1 MMSNKLEQMM
11 MAMVGATNTTGEPS
25 GFMAQGLC
33 IPLAATPKL
42 LEIVEALGEDAVADW
57 LNDNEVPAPKSGG
70 LWVIECVLENEEADA
85 YDIDIPSWK
94 WRQPSSWEIESLKMR
109 TKERSE
115 GIELNPERVDEFSR
129 WVYIGAL
136 V

>member
-1 MMSNKLEQMM
+1 MSNKLEQMM
-11 MAMVGATNTTGEPS
+11 MAMVGAMGTAGEHA
-25 GFMAQGLC
+25 GFMTQGMC

-57 LNDNEVPAPKSGG
+57 LNDNEVPAPKAGG

-115 GIELNPERVDEFSR
+115 GIKSNPERVDDFSR

>member
-1 MMSNKLEQMM
+1 MSNKLEQMM
-11 MAMVGATNTTGEPS
+11 MAMVGAMNLAGEPS
-25 GFMAQGLC
+25 GFMTQGLC

-109 TKERSE
+109 TKERSK
-115 GIELNPERVDEFSR
+115 GIKLNPERVDEFSR

>member
-1 MMSNKLEQMM
+1 
-11 MAMVGATNTTGEPS
+11 
-25 GFMAQGLC
+25 
-33 IPLAATPKL
+33 
-42 LEIVEALGEDAVADW
+42 
-57 LNDNEVPAPKSGG
+57 VPAPKAGG

-115 GIELNPERVDEFSR
+115 GIESNPERVDEFSR
-129 WVYIGAL
+129 WVYVGAL

>member
-1 MMSNKLEQMM
+1 MSNKLEQMM
-11 MAMVGATNTTGEPS
+11 MAMVGATNTAGEPR
-25 GFMAQGLC
+25 GFMAQGMC

-42 LEIVEALGEDAVADW
+42 LEIVEALGEDAIADW
-57 LNDNEVPAPKSGG
+57 LDSNEVPAPKAGG

-85 YDIDIPSWK
+85 YNTDISSWK
-94 WRQPSSWEIESLKMR
+94 WRQPSEWEIESLKMR

-115 GIELNPERVDEFSR
+115 GIKANPERVDEFSR
-129 WVYIGAL
+129 WVYVGAL

>member
-1 MMSNKLEQMM
+1 MSNKLEQMM
-11 MAMVGATNTTGEPS
+11 MAMVGAMNLAGEPS
-25 GFMAQGLC
+25 GFMTQGLC